1 MVREGPQTTERNDM
15 EHGGDA
21 GEGREEINADL
32 HSN

>member
-1 MVREGPQTTERNDM
+1 MVREGPQTSERK
-15 EHGGDA
+15 HGGDA